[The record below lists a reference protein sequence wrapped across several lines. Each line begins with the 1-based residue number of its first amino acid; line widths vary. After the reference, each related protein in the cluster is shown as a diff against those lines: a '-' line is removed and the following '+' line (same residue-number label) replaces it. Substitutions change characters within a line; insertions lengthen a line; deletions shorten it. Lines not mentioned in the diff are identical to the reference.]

1 VIPRKFLTFA
11 ELRVLYVGIV
21 LGGLLGMAW
30 GRFVHLP
37 FVVVVVLF
45 VLSSV
50 SGYRFL
56 LGCGRWRRRQRR
68 EAARQA
74 GA

>member
-1 VIPRKFLTFA
+1 VTRKLLTFA
-11 ELRVLYVGIV
+11 ELRILYVGIV

-45 VLSSV
+45 VLSSI
-50 SGYRFL
+50 SGYRLL
-56 LGCGRWRRRQRR
+56 LGFGRWRQRRR

>member
-1 VIPRKFLTFA
+1 MTARKLLTFA

-21 LGGLLGMAW
+21 LGGFLGIAW

-45 VLSSV
+45 VLSSI

-56 LGCGRWRRRQRR
+56 LGCGRWRRRR
-68 EAARQA
+68 EARARQA